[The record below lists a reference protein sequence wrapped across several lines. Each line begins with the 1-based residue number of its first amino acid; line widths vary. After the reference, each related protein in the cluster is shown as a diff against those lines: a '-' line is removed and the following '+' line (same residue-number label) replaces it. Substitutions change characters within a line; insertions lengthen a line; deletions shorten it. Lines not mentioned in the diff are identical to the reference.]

1 MPGDLAGFQQMLN
14 GYVRDLREIQ
24 VWMSDPGPFHAG
36 IAWILF
42 CGNYRCV
49 CVCVCVRVRVRVR
62 VSVCVWCVCVSLVVL
77 VVKNLPTNAGDLRDV
92 GSLPG
97 LGRYPG
103 GGHGN

>member
-1 MPGDLAGFQQMLN
+1 MCVCMCVCAC
-14 GYVRDLREIQ
+14 VRART
-24 VWMSDPGPFHAG
+24 
-36 IAWILF
+36 
-42 CGNYRCV
+42 CV
-49 CVCVCVRVRVRVR
+49 CVCVV
-62 VSVCVWCVCVSLVVL
+62 CVCVSLVVL

>member
-1 MPGDLAGFQQMLN
+1 MCVCMCVCACA
-14 GYVRDLREIQ
+14 RART
-24 VWMSDPGPFHAG
+24 
-36 IAWILF
+36 
-42 CGNYRCV
+42 CV
-49 CVCVCVRVRVRVR
+49 CVCVV
-62 VSVCVWCVCVSLVVL
+62 CVCVSLVVL